1 MIWTA
6 ASESDFLTVTGG
18 AAGTGSGTVTWTAAP
33 NTSGPREGALAVA
46 GERVTV
52 FQASAT
58 AFADHPI
65 AGGVTPVK
73 AIHFR
78 ELRARI
84 DALRTGA
91 GLPAFPWT
99 DTTLVPG
106 VTPIKGVHL
115 TELRTALA
123 EAYVVRGRP
132 GPGYTDAAVT
142 AEVSA
147 IKAVH
152 VTQLRDAILALE

>member
-1 MIWTA
+1 M
-6 ASESDFLTVTGG
+6 
-18 AAGTGSGTVTWTAAP
+18 
-33 NTSGPREGALAVA
+33 R
-46 GERVTV
+46 
-52 FQASAT
+52 
-58 AFADHPI
+58 
-65 AGGVTPVK
+65 
-73 AIHFR
+73 
-78 ELRARI
+78 
-84 DALRTGA
+84 
-91 GLPAFPWT
+91 WT

-132 GPGYTDAAVT
+132 APGYTDAAVT
-142 AEVSA
+142 AEASA